1 MKKNKKVFQ
10 PDDRFF
16 RQAMSDPQVVSDYL
30 TYFYPA
36 IAAIA
41 DLESLK
47 QEQTIAI
54 HPNLQLFNADVVY
67 RCRFK
72 EEEGKAASFYFCL
85 LFEHKSKP
93 EKYVAIQVGLYVFQ
107 LMYKIVKQGRRE
119 PEPILPVVF
128 YNGKESWSPKTIGAL
143 FEKVPYYELIKEYL
157 PDFNFLFEDIGRLSP
172 GVLAKLQLSYFRSLM
187 LTMSMRHKPD
197 LIIQYL
203 DVIFEGATDK
213 NKMRATI
220 TYVLGVAERS
230 PAAFM
235 KELEQIEFTT
245 KPDAMST
252 LEQFLELGREE
263 GVRKERVLTFLQ
275 LQLKLPTLGISDLSE
290 LSKLPQE
297 TVMAFK
303 KSIQKAD
310 VEALWDFLSVQML
323 EGVVLKKEEKEKVIF
338 LLEQLLEQNQ

>member
-30 TYFYPA
+30 IYFYPA

-41 DLESLK
+41 DLKSLK
-47 QEQTIAI
+47 QEQTTAI
-54 HPNLQLFNADVVY
+54 HPNLQLFNADVVF

-72 EEEGKAASFYFCL
+72 GEEGSSFYFCL

-107 LMYKIVKQGRRE
+107 LMYNVVKQGRRE
-119 PEPILPVVF
+119 PEPVLPVVF

-143 FEKVPYYELIKEYL
+143 FDKAPYYETIKEYL
-157 PDFNFLFEDIGRLSP
+157 PDFNFLFEDVGRLSP
-172 GVLAKLQLSYFRSLM
+172 EAMAKLELSYFRSLL

-213 NKMRATI
+213 DKMRATI
-220 TYVLGVAERS
+220 TYILGVAERS

-235 KELEQIEFTT
+235 KDLEQIEFTT

-275 LQLKLPTLGISDLSE
+275 LQLKLPTLSVSDLSE

-297 TVMAFK
+297 TVTAFK
-303 KSIQKAD
+303 NNIQKAD
-310 VEALWDFLSVQML
+310 VEALWDFLKVQML
-323 EGVVLKKEEKEKVIF
+323 DEVQLKKEEKEKVM
-338 LLEQLLEQNQ
+338 LMLEQLLEQNR